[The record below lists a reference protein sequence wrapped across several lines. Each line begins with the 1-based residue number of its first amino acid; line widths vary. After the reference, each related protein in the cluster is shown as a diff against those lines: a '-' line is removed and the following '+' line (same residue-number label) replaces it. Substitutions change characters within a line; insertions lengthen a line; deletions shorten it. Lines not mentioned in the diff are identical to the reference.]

1 VLGLSVPDTQSAQ
14 DSPPEQQAPSDV
26 TTQLPHIG
34 PHRNKIWVAP
44 AHPLGLGKQFGI
56 QIHRSN
62 LARLNQLAHGF
73 GTERFVLPVTWFAVA
88 IIHFRLSFTIY
99 QLACPPSSLVSEKRS
114 QTLMGKR
121 FNTTIHRGRV
131 RIRDVTQGRYHL
143 YLSIFSKRVIL
154 NQYAK

>member
-34 PHRNKIWVAP
+34 PYRNKIWVAP

-56 QIHRSN
+56 QIHRSD

-73 GTERFVLPVTWFAVA
+73 GEVSVTAAKVD
-88 IIHFRLSFTIY
+88 IIYIY
-99 QLACPPSSLVSEKRS
+99 QYSVNA
-114 QTLMGKR
+114 
-121 FNTTIHRGRV
+121 
-131 RIRDVTQGRYHL
+131 L
-143 YLSIFSKRVIL
+143 Y
-154 NQYAK
+154 